1 MNKPMCIQKLL
12 ISLFPSSVFT
22 FSSSKAPLCIFSKL
36 TSSSLERFV
45 LNSIV
50 KINDDKETWKIV
62 VRLINMCTIPRSP
75 RFNIELIFIDKE
87 VKLLDLFSMVYPLV
101 NFEVEKNSGQYKAT
115 QHAFKIN
122 FVKATKITA
131 HEILEIRETMYN
143 FTMFDTIVNYFAIPN
158 YLIVS
163 SVGLCGRH
171 LLWSLRNVWIAMLL
185 GQCCCCC
192 LWLKS
197 KNLEF
202 KCLILCNQLLM
213 HLSYINTEF
222 NDGSQIFMNSDF
234 KEIYGSKLVNNDSLY
249 SKRKLDFGVFIECMC
264 VIVATITKL
273 LVANGLIYDAC
284 PKCNRKVDG
293 EALTIFCHN
302 CDLIN
307 MSYVEAT
314 LLSDYG
320 RFVDLVNE
328 EVNKHRLIFV
338 SSVGN
343 SGPRLSTI
351 GAPGGTSSSIIGV
364 GAYVSPAMVVGAHCV
379 VEPPSDELEYTWYIH
394 FSQNFLIDKFVV
406 HC

>member
-45 LNSIV
+45 
-50 KINDDKETWKIV
+50 W
-62 VRLINMCTIPRSP
+62 
-75 RFNIELIFIDKE
+75 
-87 VKLLDLFSMVYPLV
+87 
-101 NFEVEKNSGQYKAT
+101 
-115 QHAFKIN
+115 
-122 FVKATKITA
+122 
-131 HEILEIRETMYN
+131 
-143 FTMFDTIVNYFAIPN
+143 
-158 YLIVS
+158 
-163 SVGLCGRH
+163 
-171 LLWSLRNVWIAMLL
+171 
-185 GQCCCCC
+185 
-192 LWLKS
+192 
-197 KNLEF
+197 
-202 KCLILCNQLLM
+202 
-213 HLSYINTEF
+213 
-222 NDGSQIFMNSDF
+222 
-234 KEIYGSKLVNNDSLY
+234 
-249 SKRKLDFGVFIECMC
+249 
-264 VIVATITKL
+264 
-273 LVANGLIYDAC
+273 
-284 PKCNRKVDG
+284 
-293 EALTIFCHN
+293 HN